1 MLFSSNY
8 FWLVCEQEA
17 GNDVSSDPAVIK
29 KGKCLYTVKLG
40 IKKLLNKEQLGNS
53 EPFPVINMPVHL
65 MNSEQVDIL
74 NKSFIGQL
82 EKI

>member
-8 FWLVCEQEA
+8 FWLVYEQEA

-40 IKKLLNKEQLGNS
+40 IKELLNKEQTWFREL
-53 EPFPVINMPVHL
+53 FT
-65 MNSEQVDIL
+65 D
-74 NKSFIGQL
+74 
-82 EKI
+82 